1 SDDEE
6 LSGSEEE
13 EVSGSESG
21 SGEEEEEDE
30 EEEEEEAAKPPKAD
44 KKQPSFKDKAVDDVK
59 ERPLQNQPFDAA
71 VDVSDS
77 ESITDAQSPKKES
90 GKTLKNQ
97 PFDEALELS
106 GSVNDLEL
114 PTKDAAPKKEAK
126 ELDKVEEKKPSVE
139 KGAAAASTSTAAAPK
154 KSTNAPPEKGEVK
167 NKPFDEEVDLSDSEA
182 SVDTSGVPSPEK
194 PKLEKRLSM
203 NQTLQTMPKAA
214 TDKAAVAAVDEK
226 PPKDVKPANPSAAS
240 SKAQPSSKDA
250 KSASASSSSSKKK
263 KKNHESS
270 SESEDDD
277 DDDDDDD
284 EEEEDENDEDE
295 EDEATGGGGNAA
307 ASSGSAGG
315 GAAIG
320 GSGMGVVPGAYKE
333 SDFAHLKV
341 TQDIR
346 ELFQYIGRFKSQDIE
361 LETRLKCFVP
371 EYIPAIGD
379 MDTFLKIPR
388 PDNEADQLGLKVL
401 DEPTIAQSDATVLDL
416 QLRATSKKKH
426 GDIVVRSIEHAEKN
440 VKEIDRWI
448 KSIADLH
455 RTKPPPQVHYTK
467 TMPDIETLM
476 QVWPDEFEELL
487 AKTQL
492 PHADLD
498 VTVDQYT
505 RVICAILDIPVYKNV
520 YESLHVLFTLY
531 LEFRSNQ
538 HFMNYEVDNTAMS
551 SASALG
557 NMDTGGNRSPMV
569 AESK

>member
-1 SDDEE
+1 MPGKSDDEE

-21 SGEEEEEDE
+21 SGEEEEEEEEEDE
-30 EEEEEEAAKPPKAD
+30 EENVKPPKE
-44 KKQPSFKDKAVDDVK
+44 KKPSSKEKSADDVK
-59 ERPLQNQPFDAA
+59 ERVLQNQPFDAA

-77 ESITDAQSPKKES
+77 ESVTDAQSPKKEG

-106 GSVNDLEL
+106 GSVNDLDL
-114 PTKDAAPKKEAK
+114 PSKDAAPKKEIK
-126 ELDKVEEKKPSVE
+126 ELDKVEEKKAITD
-139 KGAAAASTSTAAAPK
+139 KGAAPSSTAAPK
-154 KSTNAPPEKGEVK
+154 KTTKEPEKGEVK
-167 NKPFDEEVDLSDSEA
+167 NKPFDEEVNLSDSEA
-182 SVDTSGVPSPEK
+182 SVDTAGAPSPEK
-194 PKLEKRLSM
+194 PKMEKRLSV
-203 NQTLQTMPKAA
+203 NQTLTTMPKAA
-214 TDKAAVAAVDEK
+214 ADKAAVAVEDKK
-226 PPKDVKPANPSAAS
+226 PQPAKDAKPNAAS
-240 SKAQPSSKDA
+240 SSKSQSSKES
-250 KSASASSSSSKKK
+250 KASSSSAKKK
-263 KKNHESS
+263 KKHESS
-270 SESEDDD
+270 SEGSDDEDDEED
-277 DDDDDDD
+277 DEEDEEEDEEDDD
-284 EEEEDENDEDE
+284 EEEEAAAN
-295 EDEATGGGGNAA
+295 AASTGGATAG
-307 ASSGSAGG
+307 GSAT
-315 GAAIG
+315 G

-341 TQDIR
+341 SQDIR

-388 PDNEADQLGLKVL
+388 PDNEPDYLGLKVL
-401 DEPTIAQSDATVLDL
+401 DEPSIAQSDATVLDL

-426 GDIVVRSIEHAEKN
+426 GDIVVRSIENAEKN

-448 KSIADLH
+448 KSISDLH

-476 QVWPDEFEELL
+476 QVWPEEFEELL
-487 AKTQL
+487 SKTQL

-538 HFMNYEVDNTAMS
+538 HFMNYEVDNAATS
-551 SASALG
+551 SVDALAING
-557 NMDTGGNRSPMV
+557 VGNRSPLTG
-569 AESK
+569 ESK